1 MEMDP
6 CSFYF
11 LFFFKKKEEPVL
23 GSSFSKFLFRNTSNA
38 RSNSHWPSFG
48 VRQSIAHS
56 VLLDGAAQKL
66 APTFNQVASCRLCPT
81 PSFSAGRTHAQPLWR
96 PFIRSIFLIRLLNS
110 GRRLRP

>member
-81 PSFSAGRTHAQPLWR
+81 PVFLCRSHSRTASLAAFYPFHLFNSPLKQW
-96 PFIRSIFLIRLLNS
+96 S
-110 GRRLRP
+110 